1 MNTRFIN
8 ILRKAIQ
15 EPAPI
20 LQILHY
26 DIWHDG
32 DLVKGS
38 SIATRA
44 SCVPFISLLL
54 FGILLWNFSEL
65 AAAQSPVGNDVKN
78 DTCSAISP
86 GAQGRLRPDPRQ
98 VWP

>member
-1 MNTRFIN
+1 LVTARFIK

-78 DTCSAISP
+78 DTPGQKLSDLAARARPTSA
-86 GAQGRLRPDPRQ
+86 
-98 VWP
+98 